1 MDDVLTIPKERRRQT
16 MTLLSIEHLSKAYA
30 VHRAGRRARACD
42 DVNLSVRQ
50 GETVDIKGR
59 SAGSAAA
66 VLRCIWGTDSPDDGR
81 ILYDSE
87 RFGPMDL
94 RAADQR
100 KMRYLRTHELG
111 YVSLFPYVPSSW
123 TAYDAVLK
131 SALRAFGASERERAE
146 QEAEQVLRRFGV
158 SERLW
163 KTHPSKFSAR
173 DRLRLGFAI
182 AMARRPRLLLVDG
195 SAEALDDTLR
205 EDVRRLAGRVGEQ
218 GVAMLCAVR
227 EPTPSEDPFPMF
239 SVLKRKG
246 EGF

>member
-1 MDDVLTIPKERRRQT
+1 MP
-16 MTLLSIEHLSKAYA
+16 LLSIEHLSKTYA
-30 VHRAGRRARACD
+30 VHRAGRRVRACD
-42 DVNLSVRQ
+42 DVSLSVRQ
-50 GETVDIKGR
+50 GEAVGVAGC
-59 SAGSAAA
+59 SGSAAA
-66 VLRCIWGTDSPDDGR
+66 VLRCVWGADSPDGGR

-87 RFGPMDL
+87 RFGLMDL
-94 RAADQR
+94 GTADQR

-111 YVSLFPYVPSSW
+111 YVSLFPYVPSGW

-163 KTHPSKFSAR
+163 ETHPGKFAAR
-173 DRLRLGFAI
+173 DRIRLGFAI

-195 SAEALDDTLR
+195 SAEALDDALR
-205 EDVRRLAGRVGEQ
+205 EDVRRLAGRVGGQ

-227 EPTPSEDPFPMF
+227 EPAPSEDPFPMF

-246 EGF
+246 EGR